1 MKERQN
7 NYIETDD
14 RYIHGLCFYL
24 HHFLDNL
31 TSPQV
36 KQIIDMLG
44 KNYESFTRMPD
55 ARWRTEVVRT
65 LSEHINRGDRTSFGQ

>member
-1 MKERQN
+1 MNEKPKRQ
-7 NYIETDD
+7 ISFDD
-14 RYIHGLCFYL
+14 EHLEDLCFQL
-24 HHFLDNL
+24 HGFLDFL

-44 KNYESFTRMPD
+44 KNYEIFTRMPD

-65 LSEHINRGDRTSFGQ
+65 LSEHINRGDCTSFG